1 MVIMVLIQDLWYN
14 ENMKDLKLNGNK
26 LDWLNGDLAQV
37 EGLELIKQHILTGLY
52 TLKGEWLLDYTVG
65 IDFVR
70 NMRDEVFWKHDIKKV
85 ILSTEGVNQI
95 KSFDLI
101 KENQRISVY
110 AYITTNLGDIEL
122 NEVIRQ

>member
-1 MVIMVLIQDLWYN
+1 
-14 ENMKDLKLNGNK
+14 MKDLKLNRNK

-52 TLKGEWLLDYTVG
+52 TLKGDWLLDYTVG
-65 IDFVR
+65 IDFPR

-110 AYITTNLGDIEL
+110 AYITTDLGDIEL
-122 NEVIRQ
+122 NEVIRR

>member
-1 MVIMVLIQDLWYN
+1 
-14 ENMKDLKLNGNK
+14 MKDLKLNGNK

-52 TLKGEWLLDYTVG
+52 TLKGDWLLDYTVG
-65 IDFVR
+65 IDFPR

-95 KSFDLI
+95 KSFDLK

-122 NEVIRQ
+122 NEVIRR